1 MRENTQCEDKKMHE
15 GKEKL
20 DFITVLYGL
29 AVLLV
34 LFGHSH
40 PLHTNWPLYMQE
52 ATAFVY
58 KFHMPLFFFIAGI
71 LIAYTANGRDIWSW
85 WKKKATKLIIP
96 YVILT
101 FIAWIPKCIL
111 GSYMTDNMEV
121 SLSNFVRILLI
132 PREGIWGHF
141 WFIPTYLI
149 ITLLCAYVY
158 KITKDKPL
166 ILRGGGITNWN
177 SIDHIPD
184 SGQMV
189 CNSRYIYRV
198 RVLPAGYVFM

>member
-1 MRENTQCEDKKMHE
+1 MHE

-101 FIAWIPKCIL
+101 LIAWIPKCIL

-177 SIDHIPD
+177 SNDHIPD
-184 SGQMV
+184 SSQMV

-198 RVLPAGYVFM
+198 RVLLARHVFM